1 MKLRKYAGV
10 GVYYIW
16 LKYRVLSLW
25 FLWNKTQIDLL
36 KYQTM
41 NQYTCI
47 SVATVHYEMPPESVC
62 AHALKTGLQLN
73 MARTLFS

>member
-25 FLWNKTQIDLL
+25 FLWNKTQI
-36 KYQTM
+36 
-41 NQYTCI
+41 
-47 SVATVHYEMPPESVC
+47 EMPPESVC

-73 MARTLFS
+73 MARTLFT